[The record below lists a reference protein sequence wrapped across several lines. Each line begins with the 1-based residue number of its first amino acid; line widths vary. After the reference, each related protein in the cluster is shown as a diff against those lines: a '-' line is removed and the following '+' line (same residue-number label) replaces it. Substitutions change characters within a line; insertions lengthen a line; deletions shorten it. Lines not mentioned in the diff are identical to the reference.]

1 MILPVA
7 TLTFVNLANYVLY
20 IRSSMVSILEESY
33 IRTARSKGMSEQR
46 VVWKHGVRNALI
58 PTITMTGYLIST
70 MIGGSLLTETIFS
83 YPGVGRLVY
92 EAVGKLDYPVLQGAF
107 LMLAVMV
114 VVMGIFTDLL
124 YARLDPRIKL
134 T

>member
-1 MILPVA
+1 M
-7 TLTFVNLANYVLY
+7 
-20 IRSSMVSILEESY
+20 
-33 IRTARSKGMSEQR
+33 
-46 VVWKHGVRNALI
+46 
-58 PTITMTGYLIST
+58 
-70 MIGGSLLTETIFS
+70 TETIFS